1 MAHSLD
7 HFIAWLGDAHAME
20 VQATAMLRA
29 QIARIENYPELRERL
44 HQHLVETEA
53 QAEALRKLLDRM
65 PGSGSVLKEMA
76 GRLSAVAQGVTGMLA
91 ADEVVKTSMAIYA
104 FEHSEIATYHVLIAA
119 ADELGDTEAV
129 DVFERI
135 LAEEEA
141 MAAWLKTHL
150 DVVTRLYLMR
160 DERDLLAKR

>member
-7 HFIAWLGDAHAME
+7 HFIVWLGDAHAME
-20 VQATAMLRA
+20 LQATAMLRA
-29 QIARIENYPELRERL
+29 QIARIENYPELRERMQ
-44 HQHLVETEA
+44 QHLIETEA
-53 QAEALRKLLDRM
+53 QAEALRKLLDRV
-65 PGSGSVLKEMA
+65 PGSGSVLKEVA

-91 ADEVVKTSMAIYA
+91 ADEVVKTTMAIYT
-104 FEHSEIATYHVLIAA
+104 FEHSEIATYRVLIAA

-129 DVFERI
+129 DVFEKI
-135 LAEEEA
+135 IGEEMA
-141 MAAWLKTHL
+141 MAAWLETHL